1 MGAVVQDWILGEE
14 EEDRPKHRQI
24 FSTALHSVADPD
36 PGLGES
42 QHPDPGSGMN
52 NPNHILEYVSV
63 IFSNVESFAH
73 KALVAFNCGLRFNGS
88 ITFICLQ
95 SIE

>member
-24 FSTALHSVADPD
+24 FSTALHSVVDPD

-52 NPNHILEYVSV
+52 NPNHI
-63 IFSNVESFAH
+63 F
-73 KALVAFNCGLRFNGS
+73 
-88 ITFICLQ
+88 
-95 SIE
+95 